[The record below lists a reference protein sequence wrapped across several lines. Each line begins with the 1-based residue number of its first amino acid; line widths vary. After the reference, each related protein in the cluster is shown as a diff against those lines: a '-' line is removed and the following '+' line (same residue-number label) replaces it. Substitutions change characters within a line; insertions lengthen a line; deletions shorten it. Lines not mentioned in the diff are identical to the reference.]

1 MRKTIF
7 WCVLCAAAGFLLRPL
22 FVPEAAQ
29 AQASASRQL
38 FLEPGTVLIPLAE
51 GGSTLGKVVVDLN
64 TGEVYGFPTQGKLP
78 YPGYQLSEGAPLS
91 SSPVYLGRYRFDQ
104 MRVPARKP

>member
-22 FVPEAAQ
+22 FDPQPARAQPSAA
-29 AQASASRQL
+29 RG
-38 FLEPGTVLIPLAE
+38 FHVEPGTFSIPLAE

-64 TGEVYGFPTQGKLP
+64 TGDVYGFPTQGKLP